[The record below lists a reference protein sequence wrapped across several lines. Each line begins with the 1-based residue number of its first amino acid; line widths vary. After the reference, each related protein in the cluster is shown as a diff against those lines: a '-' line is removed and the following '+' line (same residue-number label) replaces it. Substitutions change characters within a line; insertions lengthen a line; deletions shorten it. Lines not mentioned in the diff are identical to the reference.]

1 MTATRTPPRLALA
14 ITVASLMAALTLT
27 PAQADDGPSVP
38 PGTEPSATA
47 PVEVDPNDPD
57 LKLPEG
63 ATLAEPKVLDI
74 KQVVEDQ
81 SGDERREDTNADV
94 KFALQ
99 AEVLFGKDSAKLN
112 GEAKARISAIAA
124 EIKNQNATRIRVFG
138 FTDNLG
144 SYAHGRTLS
153 RQRAN
158 AVQDVL
164 DQELKDSGITYEVR
178 GYSEDYPIAS
188 NATESGRKK
197 NRRVEVS
204 FPRGGTDRP
213 ALPGHRQLVDAV
225 DDAVVLERDRV
236 EVGGPAHGGAAAEE
250 GVVDDLEL
258 QTGQG
263 LAQALVDAETEG
275 HVATGVAADVEPFGL
290 GEDVGLPVAGGAR
303 HDDAFAARMDRPPIS
318 RSSRASRRWPLW
330 TTVR

>member
-1 MTATRTPPRLALA
+1 MTPTHTPPRLALA
-14 ITVASLMAALTLT
+14 ITVASVLAALTLAA
-27 PAQADDGPSVP
+27 PAHADDGPSVP

-47 PVEVDPNDPD
+47 PVEVDSNDPD

-99 AEVLFGKDSAKLN
+99 AEVLFSKNSAKLN
-112 GEAKARISAIAA
+112 GEAKARISAIAD
-124 EIKNQNATRIRVFG
+124 EIKAQKATQIRVFG

-144 SYAHGRTLS
+144 SYAHGITLS

-188 NATESGRKK
+188 NTTESGRKK

-204 FPRGGTDRP
+204 FPRG
-213 ALPGHRQLVDAV
+213 
-225 DDAVVLERDRV
+225 E
-236 EVGGPAHGGAAAEE
+236 
-250 GVVDDLEL
+250 
-258 QTGQG
+258 
-263 LAQALVDAETEG
+263 
-275 HVATGVAADVEPFGL
+275 
-290 GEDVGLPVAGGAR
+290 
-303 HDDAFAARMDRPPIS
+303 S
-318 RSSRASRRWPLW
+318 
-330 TTVR
+330 